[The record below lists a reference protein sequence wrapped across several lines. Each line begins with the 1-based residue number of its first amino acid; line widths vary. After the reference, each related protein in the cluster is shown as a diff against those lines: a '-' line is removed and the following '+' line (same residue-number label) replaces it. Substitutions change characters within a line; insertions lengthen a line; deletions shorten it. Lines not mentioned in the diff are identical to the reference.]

1 MDRLTETP
9 SGKRLDGKDEEREE
23 VRMKVLLVGSG
34 GHVGGV
40 ARAELEKRG
49 HDVIGATRSTD
60 PGVDTSDAD
69 SISKLLTAVGV
80 VDAIVVAV
88 GAAAFIPVTE
98 LTREDYT
105 EAFVS
110 KTLGQIE
117 FVTQGLDHLSDGG
130 SITFVTGVLS
140 REPVPTAS
148 AAAMANGA
156 VESFVVSA
164 APELPRGIRI
174 NAVSPNVLA
183 NSPHFHDAFAGM
195 IPVTDEEVASAF
207 VRSVEG
213 NVTGRILTV

>member
-1 MDRLTETP
+1 GLPRGPSEESPRRDPLRELIQPPRGLVGWGHIPYTRDCQSIKECLTKSFIVRAVDAAFEQR
-9 SGKRLDGKDEEREE
+9 KE
-23 VRMKVLLVGSG
+23 VRMKILLVGSG

-69 SISKLLTAVGV
+69 SISKLLEAVGV
-80 VDAIVVAV
+80 VDAIVVAI
-88 GAAAFIPVTE
+88 GAAAFKPVTE

-148 AAAMANGA
+148 AAAMANG
-156 VESFVVSA
+156 
-164 APELPRGIRI
+164 
-174 NAVSPNVLA
+174 
-183 NSPHFHDAFAGM
+183 
-195 IPVTDEEVASAF
+195 
-207 VRSVEG
+207 
-213 NVTGRILTV
+213 

>member
-1 MDRLTETP
+1 
-9 SGKRLDGKDEEREE
+9 
-23 VRMKVLLVGSG
+23 MKILLIGAG

-40 ARAELEKRG
+40 AKAELESRG
-49 HDVIGATRSTD
+49 HDVVSATRSTD

-69 SISKLLTAVGV
+69 SIGELLSAVGR

-88 GAAAFIPVTE
+88 GSAAFKPLTE

-105 EAFVS
+105 EAFIS

-117 FVTQGLDHLSDGG
+117 FVTQGVDHISDGG

-140 REPVPTAS
+140 REPVPTAA

-156 VESFVVSA
+156 VESFVISA

-195 IPVTDEEVASAF
+195 VPVTDEQVASAF
-207 VRSVEG
+207 VRSIEG
-213 NVTGRILTV
+213 NVTGRVIAV